1 MGEKIRV
8 LMVDDEAEFRRTT
21 DKILSRRGFETI
33 MAESGEEALNKLS
46 ENPDVV
52 ILDIRMA
59 GMDGHETLRAIKKQK
74 PELPVIMLTG
84 HGDLPSAH
92 EAYEEGAFDYLAKP
106 CDEAYEEGAFDYLA
120 KPCDIDVLTGKIR
133 DAYHK
138 GSSPPREQS
147 EKSVF
152 DVMVPIHEYTTV
164 TGDMSVRDAINA
176 LKASFTTKMTTS
188 RIMETGHRSVLVVD
202 AHNRVKGVVAIL
214 DLLRMIMPGYLF
226 APKPSLADSIQ
237 YSPIFWK
244 GMFSTEVKRIANRKI
259 VDVMSP
265 APYGIDKDA
274 SLMEATYMMV
284 RYQVRRLVVLES
296 GGVIGVVREQDL
308 FFEME
313 KQLNGE

>member
-21 DKILSRRGFETI
+21 DKILSRRGFVTI
-33 MAESGEEALNKLS
+33 MAESGKEALEKLS

-74 PELPVIMLTG
+74 PDLPVIMLTG
-84 HGDLPSAH
+84 HGDLPSA
-92 EAYEEGAFDYLAKP
+92 Y
-106 CDEAYEEGAFDYLA
+106 EAYEEGAFDYLA

-164 TGDMSVRDAINA
+164 TGDMTVRDAINA

>member
-33 MAESGEEALNKLS
+33 MAESGEEALEKLS

-74 PELPVIMLTG
+74 PDLPVIMLTG
-84 HGDLPSAH
+84 HGDLPSA
-92 EAYEEGAFDYLAKP
+92 Y
-106 CDEAYEEGAFDYLA
+106 EAYEEGAFDYLA

-176 LKASFTTKMTTS
+176 LKASFSTKMSTS
-188 RIMETGHRSVLVVD
+188 KIMETGHRSVLVVD

-265 APYGIDKDA
+265 APYSIDKDA
-274 SLMEATYMMV
+274 SLMEATHMMV
-284 RYQVRRLVVLES
+284 RYQVRRLVVLEN

-313 KQLNGE
+313 ELLNGE

>member
-21 DKILSRRGFETI
+21 DKILSRRGFVTI
-33 MAESGEEALNKLS
+33 MAESGKEALEKLS

-74 PELPVIMLTG
+74 PDLPVIMLTG
-84 HGDLPSAH
+84 HGDLPSA
-92 EAYEEGAFDYLAKP
+92 Y
-106 CDEAYEEGAFDYLA
+106 EAYEEGAFDYLA

-164 TGDMSVRDAINA
+164 TGDMTVRDAINA

-313 KQLNGE
+313 KLMNNK